1 MFEFALANH
10 ILKENARFV
19 VLNCAD
25 YADNPQ
31 LLTGMLFGYIKGA
44 FTGANEDKEGLVK
57 EADGGI
63 LFLDEIHRLSV
74 EGQEMLFLL
83 MDKGIYRRIG
93 DSSRVNQAKVL
104 IIGATTANL
113 TESLLDTFKRRIP
126 MIIDIPALSERTIYE
141 RYDLIV
147 RFFSIEYNMIKVEMV
162 IEPIVMKSLLSYSCN
177 GNVGQRGGFYLY
189 LLRNINA
196 QTPIQNLFLF

>member
-1 MFEFALANH
+1 
-10 ILKENARFV
+10 
-19 VLNCAD
+19 
-25 YADNPQ
+25 DNPQ

-104 IIGATTANL
+104 IIGATTAN
-113 TESLLDTFKRRIP
+113 
-126 MIIDIPALSERTIYE
+126 
-141 RYDLIV
+141 
-147 RFFSIEYNMIKVEMV
+147 
-162 IEPIVMKSLLSYSCN
+162 
-177 GNVGQRGGFYLY
+177 
-189 LLRNINA
+189 
-196 QTPIQNLFLF
+196 